1 MKHFKKTLLP
11 LTLLTLII
19 GSRTSAQDSS
29 RTSAHHYFKFA
40 SAEEVMQQIRSKQ
53 REKEVVLDN
62 EYKRTGYEQ
71 GVFLSNPL
79 MLDGK
84 PLEYSVFGVRSK
96 GELTLAKATTIT
108 GQTIQIP
115 FHVYLRRNGNKVFIL
130 SKVKPD
136 SKQTKIKLSKVLEY
150 AKPGDQLIIEPVNK
164 EDGPAK
170 RILKLFENGC

>member
-1 MKHFKKTLLP
+1 
-11 LTLLTLII
+11 
-19 GSRTSAQDSS
+19 
-29 RTSAHHYFKFA
+29 
-40 SAEEVMQQIRSKQ
+40 
-53 REKEVVLDN
+53 
-62 EYKRTGYEQ
+62 
-71 GVFLSNPL
+71 

-115 FHVYLRRNGNKVFIL
+115 FHVYLKRNGNKVFIL